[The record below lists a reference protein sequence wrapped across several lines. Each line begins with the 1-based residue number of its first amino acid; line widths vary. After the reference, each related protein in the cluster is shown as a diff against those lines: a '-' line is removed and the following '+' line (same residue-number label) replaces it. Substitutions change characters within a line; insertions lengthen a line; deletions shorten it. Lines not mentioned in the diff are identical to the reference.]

1 MTFIPNYTIVRKK
14 LCLYEKRFEYYE
26 GKTLECHDNNIKIL
40 EKVGKKTIIILTII
54 VIIIIIIISC
64 NMRENGIL

>member
-1 MTFIPNYTIVRKK
+1 M
-14 LCLYEKRFEYYE
+14 
-26 GKTLECHDNNIKIL
+26 ECHDNNIKIL